1 MKILIII
8 AKLSIAL
15 VWLILAIN
23 IVSPFHG
30 ATALMLYVLT
40 AFLFM
45 MHGLQMM
52 IFLGAF
58 GDKLSLSRWERWSIL
73 IFGIFALL
81 DIRQK
86 HMS

>member
-1 MKILIII
+1 MKILIFI
-8 AKLSIAL
+8 AKLAIAF
-15 VWLILAIN
+15 VWIILGIN
-23 IVSPFHG
+23 IFSPFHG

-40 AFLFM
+40 VFLFL

-58 GDKLSLSRWERWSIL
+58 GDKLSLTKWERFSIL

-81 DIRQK
+81 GIRQK
-86 HMS
+86 HMQ

>member
-1 MKILIII
+1 MKILLII
-8 AKLSIAL
+8 AKLSIAF